1 MQRATR
7 KPYIDIV
14 DVRHHAALTPW
25 NPSYWLG
32 NGTDA
37 EREGP
42 PHNSDRKGQEHPR
55 PSRGVMLEDV
65 ASSSAQLR

>member
-37 EREGP
+37 ERKG
-42 PHNSDRKGQEHPR
+42 HNSDRKGHPTEDRLMPTEHAVR
-55 PSRGVMLEDV
+55 V
-65 ASSSAQLR
+65 

>member
-25 NPSYWLG
+25 NPSYSLG

-37 EREGP
+37 DSGGKGHER
-42 PHNSDRKGQEHPR
+42 PR
-55 PSRGVMLEDV
+55 PSRGVLFDDV